1 MVLTFFY
8 CSKCEFSCKSKDSLR
23 DHTKVH
29 SNNMIFQCEKCDYSS
44 CRKNMSRHMMVTHEM
59 KRHKCDTCGKLFTQ
73 RRTLKQHKL
82 NKHEGVFW
90 DCNICNFKAAHLN
103 TLTEHKKYLHGVNIK
118 KKHKCSECGELFHKK
133 YKLTVHFRI
142 HSGERPHQCQ
152 FCKQRFRGSLTQ
164 WHRLGSCKK
173 NHDQKIK
180 CTHCGFISEN
190 QDILKL
196 HRLSHQIS
204 LVDIMN
210 NLPTSIKEES
220 FKSEEEFVTDLKG
233 FLENNP
239 LQIFKQN
246 LDTQII
252 EKHGYTSLVL
262 GQVKC
267 DSCDRVI
274 SSKNMKRHKR
284 LVHEKTQVKST
295 IQCDRCDK
303 WVSNVLSLSRHMK
316 LVHNAKNENSNR
328 KEDL

>member
-1 MVLTFFY
+1 
-8 CSKCEFSCKSKDSLR
+8 
-23 DHTKVH
+23 
-29 SNNMIFQCEKCDYSS
+29 
-44 CRKNMSRHMMVTHEM
+44 MMVAHEM

-73 RRTLKQHKL
+73 RRTLKKHKL

-90 DCNICNFKAAHLN
+90 DCNICNFKAAHPN

-118 KKHKCSECGELFHKK
+118 KKHKCSECGELFHTK

-239 LQIFKQN
+239 LKIFKQN
-246 LDTQII
+246 LDNQII
-252 EKHGYTSLVL
+252 E
-262 GQVKC
+262 
-267 DSCDRVI
+267 
-274 SSKNMKRHKR
+274 NMDIPH
-284 LVHEKTQVKST
+284 LF
-295 IQCDRCDK
+295 
-303 WVSNVLSLSRHMK
+303 L
-316 LVHNAKNENSNR
+316 AK
-328 KEDL
+328 